1 MCGRHVFLSSH
12 LTFFMYAVLTGQK
25 KASYLVKMES
35 RFACEK
41 EATSNKARS
50 KDSLKTN
57 SLKSWRKQL
66 YTWLSAVS
74 SRLREGSV
82 QAWLRCRCDR
92 SDNVL
97 HKSLHSI
104 GFHKYLLVWISKSI
118 LCSATDRKQVLFI
131 WNTLLLKISS
141 ASSGTFQN

>member
-1 MCGRHVFLSSH
+1 
-12 LTFFMYAVLTGQK
+12 MYAILTGQK

-57 SLKSWRKQL
+57 SLKSWRNQL
-66 YTWLSAVS
+66 YTCLFAVS

-82 QAWLRCRCDR
+82 QAWLMRRCDQ

-104 GFHKYLLVWISKSI
+104 GFHKYLLVWIKVNPFYAVQQTENKFF
-118 LCSATDRKQVLFI
+118 LYG
-131 WNTLLLKISS
+131 TLY
-141 ASSGTFQN
+141 F